1 MQRRQQ
7 RKAQEIM
14 SETKQFK
21 QISKH
26 KAHEDAYLA
35 QMTHA
40 TSLQCCSANFQ
51 HTHHQKFQVLQRRT
65 GWKVYAPARGA
76 LQNLEFLVVS
86 MLESFRPSHRSG
98 YEI

>member
-51 HTHHQKFQVLQRRT
+51 PRRT
-65 GWKVYAPARGA
+65 GWKVTAPASAA